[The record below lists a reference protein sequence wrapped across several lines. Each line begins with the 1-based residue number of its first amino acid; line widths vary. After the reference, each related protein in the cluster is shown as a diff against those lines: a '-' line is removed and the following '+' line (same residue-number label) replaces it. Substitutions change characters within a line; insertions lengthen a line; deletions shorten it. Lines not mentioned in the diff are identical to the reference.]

1 MAQYSARRQ
10 VHLGGGTR
18 NDIHEVVMIAD
29 KDGNI
34 LNTSGSAS
42 NIPIAAGEVSG
53 YSHINKFGATD
64 GDITEGTVW
73 DGNSGSEVYPY
84 PANGTV
90 NVIGTSGPADDGKIV
105 EIQGLDDNYN
115 LVVENVAVGTGFSG
129 TIFSR
134 IFRVRMVADE
144 NTQDIEIL
152 QGGALAAKILEGL
165 GQTLMAVYTVPAGKT
180 AYLLDLHLGS
190 DKASTNTAM
199 TYRLFARPFG
209 GTFNIKGNFNA
220 AGGQSLDISYPIP
233 LRFEEKSDLKIDTIA
248 GQATQVSATFD
259 LILVDNE

>member
-1 MAQYSARRQ
+1 MAQYSVQ
-10 VHLGGGTR
+10 QQKHLGHAT
-18 NDIHEVVMIAD
+18 DIHEVVMLAD
-29 KDGNI
+29 KFGNI
-34 LNTSGSAS
+34 LNTFGSAS
-42 NIPIAAGEVSG
+42 NIPIAAGALEG

-64 GDITEGTVW
+64 GDITAGTVW
-73 DGNSGSEVYPY
+73 DGNSGSDLYPY
-84 PANGTV
+84 PAAGAV
-90 NVIGTSGPADDGKIV
+90 NVIGVSGPADDGKIV
-105 EIQGLDDNYN
+105 EVQGLDDSYN
-115 LVVENVAVGTGFSG
+115 LVVENVAIGTGFSG

-134 IFRVRMVADE
+134 VFRARMVDAN

-180 AYLLDLHLGS
+180 AYLLDLHMGS

-209 GTFNIKGNFNA
+209 GAFNIKGNFNA
-220 AGGQSLDISYPIP
+220 AGGQSLDINYPVP
-233 LRFEEKSDLKIDTIA
+233 LRFEEMTDIRVDALA

-259 LILVDNE
+259 LILVDN